1 VTGRLDQPAIECRAL
16 TRVYVSRGRRDAR
29 DTYAL
34 NGLDLSVPHGSVFGL
49 LGPNGSGKTTA
60 IRILATLLTPTSGT
74 ATVLG
79 HDVRRQANEVR
90 RHIGLVLGGERGLYW
105 NLTGRENLRY
115 FAALNSM
122 RGADARRRIDSLLD
136 TVGLSQSADT
146 RVEEYSRGMKQRL
159 HIARGLLTDP
169 AVLLLDEPT
178 TGLDPIGALQLR
190 DLIPDLAR
198 QGKTIFLTTHYMLE
212 ADLLCERICLIDKGS
227 AVVTGT
233 PTEIK
238 QRFSKTRIVEVT
250 TRELSPPL
258 DDLRRISG
266 VTRVECRMD
275 GPLQKITLHVRKG
288 ARIHYDLV
296 ECLGEETI
304 ESMTERDPNLE
315 EAYVSILG
323 PTETET
329 SPTTTSI

>member
-1 VTGRLDQPAIECRAL
+1 MTGLGDTAIECREL
-16 TRVYVSRGRRDAR
+16 TRTYASRGRRDAR
-29 DTYAL
+29 ETHAL
-34 NGLDLSVPHGSVFGL
+34 QGLDLSVQRGSVFGL

-74 ATVLG
+74 ASVLG
-79 HDVRRQANEVR
+79 YDVRRQANEVR
-90 RHIGLVLGGERGLYW
+90 KHIGLVLGGERGLYW

-122 RGADARRRIDSLLD
+122 RRRDAGRRIDSLLD
-136 TVGLSQSADT
+136 TVGLLQSADT

-190 DLIPDLAR
+190 ELIPNLAR

-212 ADLLCERICLIDKGS
+212 ADLLCERVCLIDKGA
-227 AVVTGT
+227 AVVTGS
-233 PTEIK
+233 PTDIK
-238 QRFSKTRIVEVT
+238 QRFSKTRVVEVT
-250 TRELSPPL
+250 TGELAPPL
-258 DDLRRISG
+258 EQLKRIAG
-266 VTRVECRMD
+266 VARVESRMD
-275 GPLQKITLHVRKG
+275 GPLQRITLHVRKG

-323 PTETET
+323 PAETGA